1 MAVIRVMV
9 TDWNPLTIWLYKDC
23 YLRFSCVPFTLEKI
37 DDLFV
42 HLCNNS
48 IQKYSEQFEASEIS
62 GNMWTSQQFSD
73 LLLYASMLCGFGLM
87 ERCCYCKEMRS
98 ETVAGVVLWDPDG
111 VGLRDGQRKWSSL

>member
-87 ERCCYCKEMRS
+87 GRCCCCKERR
-98 ETVAGVVLWDPDG
+98 GGKRWILCDLDG
-111 VGLRDGQRKWSSL
+111 VGL